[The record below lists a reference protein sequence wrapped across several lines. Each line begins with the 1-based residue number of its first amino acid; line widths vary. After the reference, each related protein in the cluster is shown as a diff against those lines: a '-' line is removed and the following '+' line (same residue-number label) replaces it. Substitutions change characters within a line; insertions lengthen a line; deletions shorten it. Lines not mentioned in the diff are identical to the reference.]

1 MKRIILI
8 FSFILVFVF
17 CMAGF
22 SQESRIQE
30 TERTAQTMEQSTEE
44 NIETEQSDS
53 MAGNAEQEQTE
64 YIGAV
69 PEEYFSAAD
78 HAGQVIEVT
87 YDSRDYT
94 DDSQPAIQKT
104 AYVYL
109 PYGYDEAD
117 QDTRYDILYLM
128 HGWTMTAGD
137 FFNESGSGIVPMLD
151 HMIENG
157 EIPPLIVVC
166 ATFDAQNHS
175 QSFSRSVEELSV
187 FHNDLRE
194 NLMPYIESHYHTYA
208 EDVTPQ
214 AFQASRAHRAFG
226 GFSLGAVTTWYHF
239 IYNLD
244 YIQYFLPMSG
254 DCWIMGTYGGRY
266 YPVETVDYL
275 ENMLAEGGYGESDF
289 RIYQGIGTKVACKPE
304 ISKRR

>member
-117 QDTRYDILYLM
+117 P
-128 HGWTMTAGD
+128 G
-137 FFNESGSGIVPMLD
+137 
-151 HMIENG
+151 
-157 EIPPLIVVC
+157 
-166 ATFDAQNHS
+166 
-175 QSFSRSVEELSV
+175 
-187 FHNDLRE
+187 
-194 NLMPYIESHYHTYA
+194 YA
-208 EDVTPQ
+208 
-214 AFQASRAHRAFG
+214 
-226 GFSLGAVTTWYHF
+226 
-239 IYNLD
+239 I
-244 YIQYFLPMSG
+244 
-254 DCWIMGTYGGRY
+254 
-266 YPVETVDYL
+266 
-275 ENMLAEGGYGESDF
+275 
-289 RIYQGIGTKVACKPE
+289 
-304 ISKRR
+304 